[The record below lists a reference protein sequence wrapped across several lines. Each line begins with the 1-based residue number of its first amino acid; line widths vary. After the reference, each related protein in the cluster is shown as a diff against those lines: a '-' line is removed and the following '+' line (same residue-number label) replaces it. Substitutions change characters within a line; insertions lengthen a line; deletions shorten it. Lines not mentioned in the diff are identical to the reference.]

1 MNSSLPLMLIPF
13 LFGQAIVNP
22 QPVRHYAYGTDK
34 YQFGEL
40 RMPQRS
46 GPVPVAIVIHGGCW
60 MAEYD
65 LEYMT
70 PFSEALT
77 AAGIATWTIE
87 YRRIGNPGGGMPGTF
102 DDVEAAAAR
111 LAQLEKE
118 FPLDGKRVVAVG
130 HSAGGQLA
138 LWLAAKRGG
147 LRGVVPIAGVLDL
160 RAATKQ
166 GSCQDAAQRLMA
178 PEDYSKYSP
187 IEMVP
192 IKTRQIL
199 IHGAQDRHVPVD
211 FSQRYEAAARK
222 AGDDVSLKVIDG
234 ADHFAPIQP
243 ATPAF
248 AQVRDAV
255 LSLVKP

>member
-1 MNSSLPLMLIPF
+1 MNSSLPLMLLPF
-13 LFGQAIVNP
+13 LFGQLILNP
-22 QPVRHYAYGTDK
+22 QPIRRYPYGTDQ

-60 MAEYD
+60 MSEYD
-65 LEYMT
+65 MNYMRG
-70 PFSEALT
+70 FREMLT
-77 AAGIATWTIE
+77 EAGIATWLIE

-102 DDVEAAAAR
+102 DDVEAAAAK
-111 LAQLEKE
+111 LAEISKE
-118 FPLDGKRVVAVG
+118 WPIDGRRVVAVG

-138 LWLAAKRGG
+138 LWLAKKHGG
-147 LRGVVPIAGVLDL
+147 LRGVVSIAGVLDL
-160 RAATKQ
+160 RAAATQ
-166 GSCQDAAQRLMA
+166 GACQDATKQLMESA
-178 PEDYSKYSP
+178 DYAKYSP
-187 IEMVP
+187 IEMAP
-192 IKTRQIL
+192 IKTRTIL
-199 IHGAQDRHVPVD
+199 IHGAQDRHIPVD

-222 AGDDVSLKVIDG
+222 AGDDVKLKVIDG

-255 LSLVKP
+255 LSLVK